1 VNPNVRD
8 EEITHLEQE
17 LADGMS
23 ALETATLHLDALRVL
38 IVT

>member
-1 VNPNVRD
+1 VRE

-17 LADGMS
+17 LAAGMRALDGAS
-23 ALETATLHLDALRVL
+23 LRLDALRVL